1 MPFVITILSAIAL
14 ICAIFCLKR
23 PTYEPKYIISKDEYL
38 MDDLSKNS
46 FNCNQKS
53 FPRGNY
59 IDNINFFTFKKE
71 DLNHEH

>member
-1 MPFVITILSAIAL
+1 MPFVITILSAISL

-38 MDDLSKNS
+38 MEDHSKNC
-46 FNCNQKS
+46 FNCSKDK

-59 IDNINFFTFKKE
+59 LDNINSFIFKKE
-71 DLNHEH
+71 EI